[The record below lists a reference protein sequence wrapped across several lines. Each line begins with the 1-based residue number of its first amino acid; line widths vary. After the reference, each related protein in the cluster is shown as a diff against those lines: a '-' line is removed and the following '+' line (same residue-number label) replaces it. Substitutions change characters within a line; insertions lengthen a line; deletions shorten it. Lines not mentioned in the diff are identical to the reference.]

1 MIRIVG
7 FSGSLRAGSYNSS
20 LLAAAAAL
28 LPEGAELTIGSIRGI
43 PLYDADLDAAEGA
56 IEPVR
61 ILKEQIA
68 SSDALL
74 IATPEYNHS
83 IPGVAKNAIDWL
95 SRPPSDIPRVFGGRP
110 VALMGAT
117 PGRGATAL
125 AQAAWLPVLRAL
137 ATRPYFERSMM
148 VAEAGKVFDADGALT
163 DEATRERLK
172 KFLAGFVEMVRERK
186 RQKAEGRRQK

>member
-7 FSGSLRAGSYNSS
+7 FSGSLRAGSYNAS
-20 LLAAAAAL
+20 LLAAASTL

-43 PLYDADLDAAEGA
+43 PLYDADREASEGPP
-56 IEPVR
+56 EPVQL
-61 ILKEQIA
+61 LKEQIV

-110 VALMGAT
+110 VAVMGAT

-148 VAEAGKVFDADGALT
+148 VGQAGAIFDADGTLT
-163 DEATRERLK
+163 DEETRARLK
-172 KFLAGFVEMVRERK
+172 KFLEGFVQMVREN
-186 RQKAEGRRQK
+186 GRRRDEG

>member
-20 LLAAAAAL
+20 LLAAAATL
-28 LPEGAELTIGSIRGI
+28 MPEGAELTIGSIRGI
-43 PLYDADLDAAEGA
+43 PLYDADREAADGA
-56 IEPVR
+56 PEPVR

-137 ATRPYFERSMM
+137 ATRPYFERSMT
-148 VAEAGKVFDADGALT
+148 VAEAGKIFDADGALT

-172 KFLAGFVEMVRERK
+172 TFLAGFVGMVRN
-186 RQKAEGRRQK
+186 EG

>member
-7 FSGSLRAGSYNSS
+7 FSGSLRTGSYNSS
-20 LLAAAAAL
+20 LLAAAADL
-28 LPEGAELTIGSIRGI
+28 LPEGAELTIGSIREI
-43 PLYDADLDAAEGA
+43 PLYDADLDAAQGA
-56 IEPVR
+56 PEAVR

-68 SSDALL
+68 SADALL

-125 AQAAWLPVLRAL
+125 SQAAWLPVLRAL

-148 VAEAGKVFDADGALT
+148 VAEAGKIFDADGALT

-172 KFLAGFVEMVRERK
+172 KFLAGFVQMARETK
-186 RQKAEGRRQK
+186 G